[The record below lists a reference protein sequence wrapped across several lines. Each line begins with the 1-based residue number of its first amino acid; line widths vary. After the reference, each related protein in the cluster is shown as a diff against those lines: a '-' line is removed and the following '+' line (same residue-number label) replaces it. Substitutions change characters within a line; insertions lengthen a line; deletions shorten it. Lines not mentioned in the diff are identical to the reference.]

1 MPEFKKLFEPGKMGK
16 IEVKNRIIFAP
27 CGTHYSSLDGFVG
40 DRLLDY
46 YGERAKGGAGLLVVE
61 GVRWRMRASAGGGL
75 WLPPINIYPG

>member
-1 MPEFKKLFEPGKMGK
+1 MGK

-46 YGERAKGGAGLLVVE
+46 YGERARGGAGLLVVE
-61 GVRWRMRASAGGGL
+61 GVRWRMRASAGGDYE
-75 WLPPINIYPG
+75 LPPINIYPG